1 MRHQKNIPIM
11 QMEKITIRLKEFLL
25 WIYIAVVA
33 AGIICAVTMGC
44 ETQSPG
50 EIIYEKSHYSR

>member
-1 MRHQKNIPIM
+1 M
-11 QMEKITIRLKEFLL
+11 QMEKITIRLKELLL

-33 AGIICAVTMGC
+33 AEIICAIAMGC

-50 EIIYEKSHYSR
+50 DIIYEKSHYSR